1 MGEINMEEITGVF
14 SNRRMSLKVRRVGEA
29 GFCPFWFCI

>member
-1 MGEINMEEITGVF
+1 VRAGQSQERVF